1 MRISRFSDYA
11 VRVLM
16 YTALRAPARVTVEEV
31 AETFGISRHH
41 LTKVVHRLG
50 RQGYLQTS
58 RGVRGGFRLGRP
70 ADQIRLGELI
80 RSCEPETPVVD
91 CEDRGGRPCRLV
103 PGCVFKHALNDAT
116 EAFYEVLNRYTLAEL
131 TSRGSLQPLFAL
143 A

>member
-16 YTALRAPARVTVEEV
+16 YAALRAPARVTVEEV

-70 ADQIRLGELI
+70 AGEIRLGELI
-80 RSCEPETPVVD
+80 RSCEPDASVVD
-91 CEDRGGRPCRLV
+91 CEDRGGQPCRLV
-103 PGCVFKHALNDAT
+103 PQCVLKHALHDAT
-116 EAFYEVLNRYTLAEL
+116 EAFYEVLNRYTLADL
-131 TSRGSLQPLFAL
+131 TSRGSLQPLL
-143 A
+143 TLP